1 MISIGAVEALS
12 SYKGDQTSA
21 NPEFVHL
28 VAEKNVRLSMDDI
41 RKRSPILKEM
51 EDQGQIKIVGALY
64 DMNSGAVEFL
74 D

>member
-1 MISIGAVEALS
+1 
-12 SYKGDQTSA
+12 
-21 NPEFVHL
+21 

-64 DMNSGAVEFL
+64 DMKTGRVDFL
-74 D
+74 E